1 MRDITTFELHNIE
14 RQYDRYVSRQDDI
27 ADFFPFAKKKAE
39 SDNTLVNT
47 QNYGPY
53 EAFGINGI
61 PLVEVFAD
69 ELTPANWELHYNSI
83 LNIMKDGIYTKYV
96 QKECRIRV
104 WFSHTDDDLYIDL
117 AISDYYFNLIMWR
130 MLIFVGAPIQPKHTF
145 FVKELRAKSIKAFI
159 DEFIIEE
166 YRGTISTRSLSNI
179 ISDTLYYYHDIDQF
193 SNYLCNT
200 LNLEDTAELMDA
212 DKTFR
217 EALSHSYKNLQVDQ
231 VKEAIMKDT
240 NISIDRIR
248 MSKKLMGHE
257 HCLTDAWRANEGIN
271 PKQYAEVTTAIG
283 IKPDGR
289 GGIFPEIV
297 DTSFIGGGIYDP
309 VNYFIES
316 STSRIAQIEK
326 FKNVSK
332 SGTLARILGLNN
344 MDSFLYH
351 DPTYDCHTPNL
362 IPIEIKSDDHLKY
375 LNLRYYREKEN
386 GVEKRIRYGRDKHL
400 IGTTILLRSPCTCA
414 SAARGHGICY
424 KCYGDLAY
432 TMLDQFDGFSI
443 NIGRIA
449 TELITS
455 KQTQKQLS
463 AKHILEALVDKIVWS
478 AGFYTFFEMEN
489 TVIRFKSD
497 LENITDYRIL
507 IGSDDIE
514 SDGDCEGSES
524 GGDDDSSDDG
534 EMSSRDSYDEYITE
548 FDILQKSTGEVT
560 HIATEDGA
568 KLFITNALNGI
579 IRRKAIPTD
588 DMISIPVTAAL
599 KDAPLFYIKV
609 QNNELSK
616 ILLKLTHLF
625 NRSNEVRGKA
635 IPDLLQEIFDTNIEG
650 SMDVSSIHYEV
661 LLSNQI
667 RDPDDV
673 LERPDWSIK
682 NTPYRILT
690 LDEALTKNPSVTISL
705 TYQKITRAFYDPLT
719 YRKRGPSFMDLFFMK
734 QPQKVLRDIDT
745 KEESP
750 KRIPG
755 ELYNPFTMLEDLDT
769 YTYED
774 STSVDGGDITDI
786 EE

>member
-1 MRDITTFELHNIE
+1 MRDSTTFEMNLLE
-14 RQYDRYVSRQDDI
+14 REYDSCISGQNDI
-27 ADFFPFAKKKAE
+27 AEFFPMAKKKI

-47 QNYGPY
+47 SNYGPY
-53 EAFGINGI
+53 EPLATSGI
-61 PLVEVFAD
+61 PMVEIPVY
-69 ELTPANWELHYNSI
+69 ELTPSNWDLHYKSI
-83 LNIMKDGIYTKYV
+83 LNIMKDGIYTEYV
-96 QKECRIRV
+96 QKVCRIRV
-104 WFSHTDDDLYIDL
+104 RFSDADDAYIDL
-117 AISDYYFNLIMWR
+117 SVPDYYFNLIMWR
-130 MLIFVGAPIQPKHTF
+130 MIIFVGAPIEPKHTF

-166 YRGTISTRSLSNI
+166 YRGAISTRTLSNI

-212 DKTFR
+212 DKVFR
-217 EALSHSYKNLQVDQ
+217 DALSHSYKNYQVDQ

-248 MSKKLMGHE
+248 MSKKLMGHD

-297 DTSFIGGGIYDP
+297 DTSFIGGGIQDP

-386 GVEKRIRYGRDKHL
+386 GIERRIRYGRDKHL
-400 IGTTILLRSPCTCA
+400 IGTTILLRSPCTCV
-414 SAARGHGICY
+414 SAAKGHGICY

-478 AGFYTFFEMEN
+478 EGFYNFFEMEN

-497 LENITDYRIL
+497 LENLADLRIL
-507 IGSDDIE
+507 IDSDAIE
-514 SDGDCEGSES
+514 SDGDYEGGE
-524 GGDDDSSDDG
+524 GGDDESSDDG
-534 EMSSRDSYDEYITE
+534 EAVSRDSYDEYITE
-548 FDILQKSTGEVT
+548 FDVWQKSTNETV
-560 HIATEDGA
+560 HITTEDGA
-568 KLFITNALNGI
+568 KLFITNVLNGI

-588 DMISIPVTAAL
+588 DKISIPVTSL
-599 KDAPLFYIKV
+599 KDSPLFYIKV

-673 LERPDWSIK
+673 LERPDWSVK
-682 NTPYRILT
+682 NAPYRILT

-719 YRKRGPSFMDLFFMK
+719 YRKKGASFMDLFFMK
-734 QPQKVLRDIDT
+734 QPQKVLRDIED
-745 KEESP
+745 KVERP

-755 ELYNPFTMLEDLDT
+755 EAYCPFTMLEDLDT

-774 STSVDGGDITDI
+774 STSIEGGDITDI